1 MIFDTSYTE
10 CRDKEVRKD
19 MEYRGFLQL
28 SVSNDHITVPIVIT
42 HKESEVD
49 AEVTVRIIYQENEY
63 SGLGRSLEW
72 TDAFANLQKALPDG
86 VNIQCCMTCKHGT
99 LCPYGNIPDY
109 ILCSK
114 NVVINDKE
122 DVLDWLD
129 KANVEDIKKSSLSL
143 CEQYAA
149 SNENDYTYNDYL
161 YYLNH

>member
-1 MIFDTSYTE
+1 
-10 CRDKEVRKD
+10 
-19 MEYRGFLQL
+19 MEYRGFLNL
-28 SVSNDHITVPIVIT
+28 SVLGDLIVVPIVIT
-42 HKESEVD
+42 HKELNVD
-49 AEVTVRIIYQENEY
+49 AEVIIKIEYKENTY
-63 SGLGRSLEW
+63 LGIGKSLEW

-114 NVVINDKE
+114 NVVINDKD
-122 DVLDWLD
+122 DVIDWLD
-129 KANVEDIKKSSLSL
+129 KANVEDIKRSSLSL